1 MPFISVSGHAG
12 GLFKENSSGAQ
23 SGLCFLMFGHYFTS
37 LCPDFHRYTARYERA
52 DRKKTKKQKQK
63 QKNNFTVFP
72 KKSDIHNSYVIL
84 KEQHE
89 PMLFID
95 AWLLYPFVMGM
106 FLLHIRICN

>member
-1 MPFISVSGHAG
+1 MIPLCHSSQCQGTPEGFSRKIQVVHSLDCVFSCLVITLHHYVRISTATPLDMSGRTE
-12 GLFKENSSGAQ
+12 K
-23 SGLCFLMFGHYFTS
+23 
-37 LCPDFHRYTARYERA
+37 
-52 DRKKTKKQKQK
+52 KQK